1 MPELV
6 IISDREPSFEEWF
19 EVVDETMNGR
29 VVDLIG
35 GGWHAVD
42 VDDDPVVTWWLSQVV
57 ENPRTANQA
66 VDRHVDAGQ
75 IWTDVL
81 VPLNSQ
87 RGLAIAHRLA
97 ERIGGTVVRRT

>member
-19 EVVDETMNGR
+19 EAVNETTNGR
-29 VVDLIG
+29 VLDLIG

-42 VDDDPVVTWWLSQVV
+42 PDDEPVITWWSAQTV
-57 ENPRTANQA
+57 ENPRTANLA

-75 IWTDVL
+75 MWSDVL
-81 VPLNSQ
+81 LPLNSQ
-87 RGLAIAHRLA
+87 QGLAIAQRLA